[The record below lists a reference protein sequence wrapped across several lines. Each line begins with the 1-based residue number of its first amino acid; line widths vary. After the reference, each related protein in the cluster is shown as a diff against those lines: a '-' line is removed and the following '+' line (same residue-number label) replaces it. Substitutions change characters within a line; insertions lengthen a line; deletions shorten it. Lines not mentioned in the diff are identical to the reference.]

1 MTWALRELGEHHRKE
16 RKQVGAEL
24 GQAQLKLGLEFTSIF
39 CIFGFSGFSFY
50 LKGLIEKNWFSILG
64 SLHFKHLRRFNFVD
78 FFWRLGLVNFVQH
91 ILFCPQGNIWF
102 GILGLVNW
110 V

>member
-16 RKQVGAEL
+16 RRQVWAEL

-50 LKGLIEKNWFSILG
+50 FICLIEKNWFSILC
-64 SLHFKHLRRFNFVD
+64 SLHFKHFATYIQFCRFFFVD
-78 FFWRLGLVNFVQH
+78 WA
-91 ILFCPQGNIWF
+91 W
-102 GILGLVNW
+102 
-110 V
+110 